1 MRKVTVSL
9 RTRGQIFSPCRS
21 RQWNATCA
29 SVEMFSCVALCSV
42 SVENTWVRL
51 VVEGTCVRGILTLTG
66 TLQKLEP
73 QSVGDVCVCVCV
85 CVLGHCWVVCSS
97 VYPIVSWSVTPF
109 VPYTALYCLLKLNLY
124 RSVFLFT
131 TLSLLRLWVSLS
143 SVKSVYDPIL
153 VLSQSLKIEVWFVQQ
168 RHTGGRGRV

>member
-1 MRKVTVSL
+1 MKRYLCISGNVFLCGALFCLCGEYMSEVGCWGYLCERDFSSYGNFAEA
-9 RTRGQIFSPCRS
+9 RTPKCWRC
-21 RQWNATCA
+21 
-29 SVEMFSCVALCSV
+29 M
-42 SVENTWVRL
+42 
-51 VVEGTCVRGILTLTG
+51 
-66 TLQKLEP
+66 
-73 QSVGDVCVCVCV
+73 CVCVCV